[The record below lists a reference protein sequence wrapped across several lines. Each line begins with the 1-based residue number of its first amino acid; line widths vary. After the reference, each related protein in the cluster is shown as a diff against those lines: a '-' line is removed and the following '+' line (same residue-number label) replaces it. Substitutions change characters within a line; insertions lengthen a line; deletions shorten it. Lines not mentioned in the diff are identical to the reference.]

1 MNDGGTRRRRPL
13 AKVRGRF
20 PYPARRR
27 GRKIAPMT
35 KKLTGVFLALL
46 GLLAAGMAPAAAAPP
61 AGGTDPVGNDVSWPQ
76 CGKTLPASPA
86 FAIVGVTGGLANNTN
101 PCLRDQ
107 LDWAGKATGGTTQ
120 PRVALYVNTANPGH
134 EGSWWPSSNTYGNAN
149 VSNPYGTCD
158 AKGAAEG
165 PVDLPCSYMYGY
177 AKAYDDATIRGIMNP
192 GNYFWWLDVET
203 GNSWQTGTSNATA
216 LNRATL
222 EGMAGYFKG
231 ITAGRTDPNGK
242 PAGVGIYSTGS
253 QWGTIAGTVP
263 AGSPLAGLPS
273 WLAGAKTLRGAQSN
287 CSLPGLTPS
296 SPVTVTQYVSAG
308 LDYDYACK
316 PAAK

>member
-1 MNDGGTRRRRPL
+1 
-13 AKVRGRF
+13 
-20 PYPARRR
+20 
-27 GRKIAPMT
+27 MT

-107 LDWAGKATGGTTQ
+107 LDWAGKATVGTTQ
-120 PRVALYVNTANPGH
+120 PKVALYVNTANPGH

-177 AKAYDDATIRGIMNP
+177 AKAYDDATIRGIANP
-192 GNYFWWLDVET
+192 GDYFWWLDVET
-203 GNSWQTGTSNATA
+203 GNSWQTGTLDATA

-231 ITAGRTDPNGK
+231 ITAGRTDLNGK

-287 CSLPGLTPS
+287 CSLPGLTPG

-316 PAAK
+316 QAAK